1 MIISARAWKDL
12 ALDDTIDEYE
22 RAKLVTW
29 DYPMTDKYSKLW
41 DRMQAGYIQ
50 ALLSLVQPWVYILP
64 ENPYL
69 SMQEILIFP

>member
-12 ALDDTIDEYE
+12 ILDDTMSEYD

-29 DYPMTDKYSKLW
+29 DYPLTDKYSKLW

-50 ALLSLVQPWVYILP
+50 TWLSLFVSWIMP
-64 ENPYL
+64 
-69 SMQEILIFP
+69 

>member
-50 ALLSLVQPWVYILP
+50 ALLSLVQLLHYCALIGP
-64 ENPYL
+64 EL
-69 SMQEILIFP
+69 HSFQIFL